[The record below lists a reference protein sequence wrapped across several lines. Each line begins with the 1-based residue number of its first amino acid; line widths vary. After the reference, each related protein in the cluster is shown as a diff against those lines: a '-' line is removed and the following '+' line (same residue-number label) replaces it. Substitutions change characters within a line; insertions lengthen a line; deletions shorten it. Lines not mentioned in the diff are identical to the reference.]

1 VFLFGDSESTRAV
14 GAPGTGVRGGGRL
27 GSASGRLENRKNAGS
42 AQSMTNEAARRLR
55 AIKLLHTAVWAM
67 FAGCIAVIPV
77 LAWQGRSG
85 AAAILAVLVLGEV
98 VVLWLNRWSCPLT
111 AVAARYTDDR
121 RANFDIYLPEWL
133 ARYNKQIFGPLYVA
147 GVAYA
152 VARYLGAA

>member
-1 VFLFGDSESTRAV
+1 
-14 GAPGTGVRGGGRL
+14 
-27 GSASGRLENRKNAGS
+27 
-42 AQSMTNEAARRLR
+42 MTDAATLRLR
-55 AIKLLHTAVWAM
+55 AIRVLHTAVWAV
-67 FAGCIAVIPV
+67 FTSCILAIPV
-77 LAWQGRSG
+77 LASQGRFG
-85 AAAILAVLVLGEV
+85 AAAMLAAVVLGEV

-121 RANFDIYLPEWL
+121 SANFDIYLPEWL

>member
-1 VFLFGDSESTRAV
+1 MRVLVVRRSE
-14 GAPGTGVRGGGRL
+14 GY
-27 GSASGRLENRKNAGS
+27 AGS
-42 AQSMTNEAARRLR
+42 AKNMTDAPARRLT
-55 AIKLLHTAVWAM
+55 AIRVLHTAVWAV
-67 FAGCIAVIPV
+67 FAGCIVAIPV

-85 AAAILAVLVLGEV
+85 VAAVLAAVVLGEV

-121 RANFDIYLPEWL
+121 RANYDIYLPEWL

-152 VARYLGAA
+152 VVRFLGSA